1 MSFEGKLI
9 IFTAPSGAGKTT
21 IVRHLLDTFPQ
32 LAFSVSATSRAPRGN
47 EVDGRD
53 YYFLAPEK
61 FKFLIEEK
69 AFLEWEEV
77 YANQYYGTL
86 LSEVDRLWS
95 EGRHIL
101 FDIDVKGALR
111 LKRKFPER
119 TLSVF
124 VKPPSKEV
132 LAERLAGRKTESDE
146 QIRRRIQKAEE
157 ELLFEN
163 QFDAVLVNE
172 TLDRALRDA
181 EDLVSRFL
189 GLNTE

>member
-53 YYFLAPEK
+53 YYFLSPEK
-61 FKFLIEEK
+61 FRELIDEK

-77 YANQYYGTL
+77 YAGQFYGTL
-86 LSEVDRLWS
+86 LSEVERLWG
-95 EGRHIL
+95 EGKHIL

-124 VKPPSKEV
+124 VKPPSKET
-132 LAERLAGRKTESDE
+132 LAERLRGRRTDSAE
-146 QIRRRIQKAEE
+146 QIEKRIRKAEE
-157 ELLFEN
+157 ELQFDN
-163 QFDAVLVNE
+163 QFDVILVNDVLE
-172 TLDRALRDA
+172 RALQEA
-181 EDLVSRFL
+181 VSLVGSFL
-189 GLNTE
+189 GPNS

>member
-53 YYFLAPEK
+53 YYFLSSEK
-61 FKFLIEEK
+61 FRQLIDEK

-77 YANQYYGTL
+77 YADQFYGTL
-86 LSEVDRLWS
+86 LSEVERLWG

-124 VKPPSKEV
+124 VKPPSKDA
-132 LAERLAGRKTESDE
+132 LAERLRGRRTESAE
-146 QIRRRIQKAEE
+146 QIEKRIRKAEE
-157 ELLFEN
+157 ELRFDN
-163 QFDAVLVNE
+163 QFDVILVNDVLE
-172 TLDRALRDA
+172 RALQEA
-181 EDLVSRFL
+181 VSLVGSFL
-189 GLNTE
+189 GPNS

>member
-53 YYFLAPEK
+53 YYFLSPEK
-61 FKFLIEEK
+61 FRELIDEK

-77 YANQYYGTL
+77 YAGQFYGTL
-86 LSEVDRLWS
+86 LSEVERLWG
-95 EGRHIL
+95 EGKHIL

-124 VKPPSKEV
+124 VKPPSKEI
-132 LAERLAGRKTESDE
+132 LADRLRGRATDSAE
-146 QIRRRIQKAEE
+146 QIEKRIRKAEE
-157 ELLFEN
+157 ELQFGN
-163 QFDAVLVNE
+163 QFDVILVNDVLE
-172 TLDRALRDA
+172 RALQEA
-181 EDLVSRFL
+181 VSLVGSFL
-189 GLNTE
+189 GPNS

>member
-53 YYFLAPEK
+53 YYFLSPEK
-61 FKFLIEEK
+61 FRQLIDEK

-77 YANQYYGTL
+77 YANQFYGTL
-86 LSEVDRLWS
+86 LSEVERLWG
-95 EGRHIL
+95 EGKHIL

-124 VKPPSKEV
+124 VKPPSKEA
-132 LAERLAGRKTESDE
+132 LAERLRGRRTDSPE
-146 QIRRRIQKAEE
+146 QIEKRIRKAEE
-157 ELLFEN
+157 ELQFDN
-163 QFDAVLVNE
+163 QFDVILVNDVLE
-172 TLDRALRDA
+172 RALQEA
-181 EDLVSRFL
+181 VSLVANFL
-189 GLNTE
+189 GPNS

>member
-53 YYFLAPEK
+53 YYFLSPEK
-61 FKFLIEEK
+61 FRELIDEK

-77 YANQYYGTL
+77 YAGQFYGTL
-86 LSEVDRLWS
+86 LSEVERLWG
-95 EGRHIL
+95 EGKHIL

-124 VKPPSKEV
+124 VKPPSKEI
-132 LAERLAGRKTESDE
+132 LADRLRGRRTDSAE
-146 QIRRRIQKAEE
+146 QIEKRIRKAEE
-157 ELLFEN
+157 ELQFDN
-163 QFDAVLVNE
+163 QFDVILVNDVLE
-172 TLDRALRDA
+172 RALQEA
-181 EDLVSRFL
+181 VSLVGSFL
-189 GLNTE
+189 GPNS

>member
-53 YYFLAPEK
+53 YYFLSPEK
-61 FKFLIEEK
+61 FRELIDEK

-77 YANQYYGTL
+77 YAGQFYGTL
-86 LSEVDRLWS
+86 LSEVERLWG
-95 EGRHIL
+95 EGKHIL

-124 VKPPSKEV
+124 VKPPSKEI
-132 LAERLAGRKTESDE
+132 LADRLRGRATDSAE
-146 QIRRRIQKAEE
+146 QIEKRIRKAEE
-157 ELLFEN
+157 ELQFDN
-163 QFDAVLVNE
+163 QFDVILVNDVLE
-172 TLDRALRDA
+172 RALQEA
-181 EDLVSRFL
+181 VSLVGSFL
-189 GLNTE
+189 GPNS

>member
-32 LAFSVSATSRAPRGN
+32 LAFSVSATSRAPRGS
-47 EVDGRD
+47 EIDGRD
-53 YYFLAPEK
+53 YYFLSPEK
-61 FKFLIEEK
+61 FRQLIDEK

-77 YANQYYGTL
+77 YAGQFYGTL
-86 LSEVDRLWS
+86 LSEVERLWG
-95 EGRHIL
+95 EGKHIL

-124 VKPPSKEV
+124 VKPPSKET
-132 LAERLAGRKTESDE
+132 LAERLRGRRTESPE
-146 QIRRRIQKAEE
+146 QIEKRIRKAEE
-157 ELLFEN
+157 ELQFDN
-163 QFDAVLVNE
+163 QFDVILVNDVLE
-172 TLDRALRDA
+172 RALREA
-181 EDLVSRFL
+181 ESLVGRFL
-189 GLNTE
+189 GQNS

>member
-53 YYFLAPEK
+53 YYFLSPGK
-61 FKFLIEEK
+61 FRQLIDEK

-77 YANQYYGTL
+77 YADQFYGTL
-86 LSEVDRLWS
+86 LSEVERLWG
-95 EGRHIL
+95 EGKHIL
-101 FDIDVKGALR
+101 FDIDVRGALR

-124 VKPPSKEV
+124 VKPPSKDA
-132 LAERLAGRKTESDE
+132 LAERLRGRRTESAE
-146 QIRRRIQKAEE
+146 QIEKRIRKAEE
-157 ELLFEN
+157 ELQFDN
-163 QFDAVLVNE
+163 QFDVILVNDVLE
-172 TLDRALRDA
+172 RALQEA
-181 EDLVSRFL
+181 VSLVGSFL
-189 GLNTE
+189 GPNS

>member
-53 YYFLAPEK
+53 YYFLSPEK
-61 FKFLIEEK
+61 FRELIDEK

-77 YANQYYGTL
+77 YANQFYGTL
-86 LSEVDRLWS
+86 LSEVERLWG
-95 EGRHIL
+95 EGKHIL

-124 VKPPSKEV
+124 VKPPSKET
-132 LAERLAGRKTESDE
+132 LAERLRGRRTDSPE
-146 QIRRRIQKAEE
+146 QIEKRIRKAEE
-157 ELLFEN
+157 ELQFDN
-163 QFDAVLVNE
+163 QFDVILVNDVLE
-172 TLDRALRDA
+172 RALQEA
-181 EDLVSRFL
+181 VSLVANFL
-189 GLNTE
+189 GPNS

>member
-53 YYFLAPEK
+53 YYFLSPEK
-61 FKFLIEEK
+61 FRRLIDEK

-77 YANQYYGTL
+77 YANQFYGTL
-86 LSEVDRLWS
+86 LSEVERLWGES
-95 EGRHIL
+95 KHIL

-124 VKPPSKEV
+124 VKPPSKET
-132 LAERLAGRKTESDE
+132 LAERLRGRRTETPE
-146 QIRRRIQKAEE
+146 QIEKRIRKAEE
-157 ELLFEN
+157 ELQFDN
-163 QFDAVLVNE
+163 QFDVILVNDVLE
-172 TLDRALRDA
+172 RALREA
-181 EDLVSRFL
+181 ESLVGSFL
-189 GLNTE
+189 GPNS